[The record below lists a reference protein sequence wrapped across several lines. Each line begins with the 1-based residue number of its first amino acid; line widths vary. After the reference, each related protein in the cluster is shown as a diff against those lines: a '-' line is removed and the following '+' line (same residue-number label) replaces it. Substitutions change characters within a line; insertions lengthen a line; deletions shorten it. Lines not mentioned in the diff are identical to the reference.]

1 MASEKFD
8 NNQRR
13 RGESLSREEWT
24 HLVKQAGL
32 DAASKSTLFIMG
44 KYFINN
50 TLL

>member
-24 HLVKQAGL
+24 HLVKQAGF
-32 DAASKSTLFIMG
+32 DAASKSTFIELG
-44 KYFINN
+44 IYFINN
-50 TLL
+50 D